1 MVAGRIVL
9 LTSKIRGIVD
19 TSYSGS
25 SSALAAESAH
35 IIITN
40 NMPFLGRWWHQPD
53 ARDAFWMSWI
63 SLVITIIA
71 AIGGVV
77 GYAKTDSTLILAF
90 GLENFVDFI
99 SSAVVLWRFY
109 CPTGADQEML
119 AKLQKRE
126 ERASVA
132 ISLVIGLL
140 GTFVFAIGI
149 FDLLDHDKDQ
159 DLDLLFIISFV
170 SIIVFGSLT
179 IIKFQYAQKLD
190 SSSLY
195 KDGIC
200 SLIGTCL
207 SASLLLTTAIIDKAP
222 HAWYIDPIVSLLIGF
237 SAIIY
242 GWKIVVDMLKNG
254 IPIFHPSWWYS
265 CGANEMA
272 QELPA
277 PKDSTGEFVENP
289 APVEEKVAEH
299 EVI

>member
-1 MVAGRIVL
+1 MAF
-9 LTSKIRGIVD
+9 
-19 TSYSGS
+19 
-25 SSALAAESAH
+25 
-35 IIITN
+35 
-40 NMPFLGRWWHQPD
+40 PGRWWHQPD

-63 SLVITIIA
+63 SLIITIFA

-77 GYAKTDSTLILAF
+77 GFAKTASTLILAF

-109 CPTGADQEML
+109 CPKGVDQARL

-140 GTFVFAIGI
+140 GAFVFAIGI
-149 FDLLDHDKDQ
+149 IDLLGHDKDQ
-159 DLDLLFIISFV
+159 DLDLLFTISFV

-179 IIKFQYAQKLD
+179 IIKFQYAQKLE

-222 HAWYIDPIVSLLIGF
+222 NAWYIDPIVSLLVGI
-237 SAIIY
+237 SAVVY
-242 GWKIVVDMLKNG
+242 GWKVVVEMLKNG
-254 IPIFHPSWWYS
+254 IPIFHPSWWTSSESNDQAGYS
-265 CGANEMA
+265 RDSNEND

-277 PKDSTGEFVENP
+277 RKNSTGEFVENP
-289 APVEEKVAEH
+289 APAEEKVAEH